1 MNANATATGLADP
14 RRACNKD
21 LHLHPWRHGEVPRHP
36 PTMLSPDELR
46 MLRWLASE
54 NYGGSGAIV
63 DAGCFLG
70 GSTCA
75 LAAGLSANQHAS
87 PRFRRI
93 HTYDLFVIDWYMK
106 RHYLQDSP
114 LQVGDSFLELF
125 GANIR
130 NHRDLVSV
138 HPGNVLN
145 VRWSG
150 EPIEILFLDII
161 KDRAINRVVLEQF
174 FPRLIPGVS
183 VVVQQDYVHEWLP
196 WLHVTM
202 EALADYFEPLDYF
215 DFGSAMFRLTREIP
229 AETHEL
235 CITGHSAGEQLAL
248 MDRAIARC
256 PAEFRVRLECARV
269 LLLHQLGKRGEALE
283 MLQHIGVANPQNDRA
298 QLLVSQIARVLNT
311 V

>member
-1 MNANATATGLADP
+1 MNAIATATGLVDP
-14 RRACNKD
+14 RRAFNKE
-21 LHLHPWRHGEVPRHP
+21 LHLHPWRQGEIPQHP

-46 MLRWLASE
+46 MLRWLAAE
-54 NYGGSGAIV
+54 NYQGAGTIV

-75 LAAGLSANQHAS
+75 LAAGLSANLHAS
-87 PRFRRI
+87 PRLRRI
-93 HTYDLFVIDWYMK
+93 HSYDLFVIDWYMK

-114 LQVGDSFLELF
+114 LQIGDSFLDLF
-125 GANIR
+125 ETNIR
-130 NHRDLVSV
+130 HHRDLVSV
-138 HPGNVLN
+138 HPGNVLD

-229 AETHEL
+229 AESLEQ
-235 CITGHSAGEQLAL
+235 CITGHRAEEQLAL
-248 MDRAIARC
+248 MDGAIARC
-256 PAEFRVRLECARV
+256 PAEYRVRLECARV
-269 LLLHQLGKRGEALE
+269 LLLHQVGLRGDALD
-283 MLQHIGVANPQNDRA
+283 MLRHIEVGNPQNDRA
-298 QLLVSQIARVLNT
+298 QLLVSQIKRVLNT